1 MGVRSRSPRRWASSR
16 VAWCSSR
23 RAISAVI
30 ARDAFNWRPILRAT
44 AWSGL
49 LAKSS
54 RSDVVFCRKR
64 TMRSVHMLL
73 GKSGGRRIAPD
84 PRALVRDGYV
94 ITGSQHR
101 NQQQSR

>member
-1 MGVRSRSPRRWASSR
+1 MLYNFLYQN
-16 VAWCSSR
+16 
-23 RAISAVI
+23 AISAVI
-30 ARDAFNWRPILRAT
+30 AREGINWRPILRAT
-44 AWSGL
+44 ARSGF

-64 TMRSVHMLL
+64 TMRSVYMLL

-94 ITGSQHR
+94 ITGSQYR